1 MTIVNTNEK
10 KNNNN
15 NNAYSSYQLKSC
27 DMCGMTCKVM

>member
-15 NNAYSSYQLKSC
+15 NAYSSYQLKSY
-27 DMCGMTCKVM
+27 DMCGMTCHVM